1 MSFLLTARPL
11 GLLLSF
17 KKAGPGEE
25 KKKRKLETGLFLGG
39 LWGQQDC
46 IDSQH
51 LILRT
56 AKV

>member
-1 MSFLLTARPL
+1 MRPI
-11 GLLLSF
+11 GLLLSW
-17 KKAGPGEE
+17 KKAGWGGGREE

-39 LWGQQDC
+39 LWGQRDY
-46 IDSQH
+46 IHSQH

>member
-1 MSFLLTARPL
+1 MATTTL
-11 GLLLSF
+11 
-17 KKAGPGEE
+17 KGERERETESKE
-25 KKKRKLETGLFLGG
+25 KKIKLQTGLFLCGYR
-39 LWGQQDC
+39 GQQDY